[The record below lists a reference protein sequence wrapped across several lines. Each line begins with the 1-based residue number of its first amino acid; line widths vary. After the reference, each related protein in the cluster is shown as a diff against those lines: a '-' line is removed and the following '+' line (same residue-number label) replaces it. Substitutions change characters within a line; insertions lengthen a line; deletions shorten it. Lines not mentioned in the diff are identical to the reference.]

1 MSNINKIVELK
12 AEIDNLE
19 FEDVGVEI
27 MSLVDEPAIGIYW
40 AAFAAQ
46 HLFVSKIP
54 GESESDYMG
63 RCMPV
68 VIAEGYE
75 ADQAAAICYAGF
87 EKFEPDMAHYTPDGK
102 LWEGPTHKHNDRL
115 MTGATHT
122 EDSEYLYHTPNYLQD
137 KEMVD
142 GIIDLLLKVKDPVN
156 RRQMAQD
163 VLNGFDTD
171 KVIYDLDDFV
181 TRIGFSYEEFLPE
194 NPCTPGYVA
203 YGLKPKNGRM
213 VPNCIPLSEQDFE
226 SYNDYPDS
234 AKNAAQRALDFRDAN
249 PDIDCGTP
257 VGWARANQL
266 AKGENISE
274 ETIARMA
281 SFARH
286 LQYKDVPYTEGCG
299 GLMVDAWG
307 GQAGIEW
314 ASSKLKEIRGEE
326 FDINVDGLP
335 NYIDETDG
343 LKPKELD
350 TYQTAILNKASELGF
365 GEVLD
370 IEMTDYVNLSKDKFE
385 TISDFLRAN
394 NAIDV
399 LDEIVN
405 SGAEQMVLP
414 SYRYT
419 GPIRANSRAFCISM
433 IALGKIYTKKEID
446 ALSLIAFQPGMGRDK
461 TNTYNI
467 FDYKGG
473 VNCNH
478 YWEQLRVFRSP
489 GGRNIVIS
497 EGPAPDNAGQVA
509 MSSNNWWRIDRQN
522 FKWKFAEDDDK
533 MIITGP
539 AMKAFQLI
547 PRRDEDGNLFHV
559 YFSDETIKKLSEKF
573 LKDNNQH
580 TTDINHSMEP
590 DEENTLVESWIV
602 EDPEMDKSRVLGFN
616 PGKGDWYVSY
626 KINNKETWKQIKE
639 GKLNGFSIA
648 GQFIERQTAKLKP

>member
-1 MSNINKIVELK
+1 MANINKIVELQV
-12 AEIDNLE
+12 ELDDLE
-19 FEDVGVEI
+19 FEDVGIEI
-27 MSLVDEPAIGIYW
+27 MSLVEEPAIGVHW

-87 EKFEPDMAHYTPDGK
+87 EKFEPDMAHYTPDGV
-102 LWEGPTHKHNDRL
+102 LWEGPTHKDANGRL

-122 EDSEYLYHTPNYLQD
+122 EDSQYLYHTPNYLQD
-137 KEMVD
+137 IEMVD
-142 GIIDLLLKVKDPVN
+142 GIIELLIKVKDPVN
-156 RRQMAQD
+156 RRQMAIE
-163 VLNGFDTD
+163 VLDDFQTD
-171 KVIYDLDDFV
+171 NVIYDLSDFV
-181 TRIGFSYEEFLPE
+181 TRIGFGYEEFLRE

-203 YGLKPKNGRM
+203 YGLKPKGGRM
-213 VPNCIPLSEQDFE
+213 VPNCIPLSEQEFE
-226 SYNDYPDS
+226 SYNDYPQS
-234 AKNAAQRALDFRDAN
+234 ARNAAQRALDFRDAN
-249 PDIDCGTP
+249 PDVDCGTP

-314 ASSKLKEIRGEE
+314 ASNKLEEIRGEE
-326 FDINVDGLP
+326 FDINVDSLP
-335 NYIDETDG
+335 NYIDQTDG
-343 LKPKELD
+343 LKPKEVD
-350 TYQTAILNKASELGF
+350 AYQTALLNKASERGF

-370 IEMTDYVNLSKDKFE
+370 IEMTDYVNLYKDKFE

-394 NAIDV
+394 DAIDV
-399 LDEIVN
+399 LGDIVN

-419 GPIRANSRAFCISM
+419 GPIRANSRNFCISM
-433 IALGKIYTKKEID
+433 IALGKIYTRVEIE
-446 ALSLIAFQPGMGRDK
+446 ALSAIPFQPGMGPRGA
-461 TNTYNI
+461 NTYNI

-497 EGPAPDNAGQVA
+497 EGPARGDAGEVA
-509 MSSNNWWRIDRQN
+509 MSSNNWWRMSAQ
-522 FKWKFAEDDDK
+522 KSEWKFAEDDDK
-533 MIITGP
+533 QVITGP

-547 PRRDEDGNLFHV
+547 PRKDEDGNLFHV
-559 YFSDETIKKLSEKF
+559 YFSEDTIKRLSEKF
-573 LKDNNQH
+573 LKEHKQH
-580 TTDINHSMEP
+580 MTDINHSMLP
-590 DEENTLVESWIV
+590 TEENTLVESWIV
-602 EDPEMDKSRVLGFN
+602 EDPEMDKSKALGFN
-616 PGKGDWYVSY
+616 PTKGDWYVSY
-626 KINNKETWKQIKE
+626 KINNEETWKQIKE

-648 GQFIERQTAKLKP
+648 GQFIERQSRKR